1 MHKYICLYLY
11 MRYICVHTHMT
22 YIYIY
27 MRDERKDGQKEI
39 WPVKTR
45 VNYFTSTRMAIVT
58 KTGKNKC

>member
-1 MHKYICLYLY
+1 
-11 MRYICVHTHMT
+11 MRYICVHTHTT